1 MDITKDRR
9 MVMGGLDP
17 KIALEQVLKELK
29 IERERALQKARRMP
43 SHKRTEAIAA
53 AFDRLMAQINVL
65 VRFIELLAE
74 EEPSHGKHQID

>member
-17 KIALEQVLKELK
+17 NIAMEQVLKELK

-43 SHKRTEAIAA
+43 SHKRTEAILA
-53 AFDRLMAQINVL
+53 AFERSMAQIDVL
-65 VRFIELLAE
+65 ERFIELLAK
-74 EEPSHGKHQID
+74 EEPSHGKHHID

>member
-9 MVMGGLDP
+9 MVMGGLDLN
-17 KIALEQVLKELK
+17 ILMEQVLKELK
-29 IERERALQKARRMP
+29 IERERALQKLRRMP
-43 SHKRTEAIAA
+43 SDKCTEAIVA
-53 AFDRLMAQINVL
+53 AFDRLIAQINVL